1 MANELI
7 ITIDG
12 TSSTGKSTLAKRI
25 AKKLGY
31 IYIDSGAMYRALTYY
46 AISNNLISKDFI
58 DKEALINDLSK
69 LEIDF
74 RKVSLNNNLEIHLN
88 GLPVESKIRSL
99 KVSDLVSQLAAINE
113 VRTHMVKI
121 QHSLGKNK
129 GVVMDGRDIGTVV
142 FPNAELKIF
151 LEASAK
157 LRAERR
163 FNELKI
169 TDKDVS
175 YGEVFDNINLR
186 DTQDMSRSNSPL
198 KKAQDAVLINTENM
212 NLEELENEILNHI
225 SIALKNSL

>member
-1 MANELI
+1 MANKII

-31 IYIDSGAMYRALTYY
+31 VYIDSGAMYRALTYY
-46 AISNNLISKDFI
+46 AITNNLISKDFI
-58 DKEALINDLSK
+58 DKEALINDLSN

-74 RKVSLNNNLEIHLN
+74 RKVSSNDNLEIHLN
-88 GLPVESKIRSL
+88 DFPVESKIRSL
-99 KVSDLVSQLAAINE
+99 KVSDLVSQLAAIDE
-113 VRTHMVKI
+113 VRTYMVKI

-142 FPNAELKIF
+142 FPNAELKFF
-151 LEASAK
+151 LEASAE

-175 YGEVFDNINLR
+175 YVEVFDNINLR
-186 DTQDMSRSNSPL
+186 DTQDMNRSNSPL
-198 KKAQDAVLINTENM
+198 KKALNAVLINTENM
-212 NLEELENEILNHI
+212 NL
-225 SIALKNSL
+225 

>member
-74 RKVSLNNNLEIHLN
+74 RKVSLNDNLEIHLN

-186 DTQDMSRSNSPL
+186 DTQDMNRSNSPL
-198 KKAQDAVLINTENM
+198 KKAPDAVLINTENM
-212 NLEELENEILNHI
+212 NLEEVENEILNHI
-225 SIALKNSL
+225 SIALPNSL

>member
-74 RKVSLNNNLEIHLN
+74 RKISLNDNLEIHLN

>member
-1 MANELI
+1 MANEII

-74 RKVSLNNNLEIHLN
+74 RKVSLNDNLEIHLN

>member
-74 RKVSLNNNLEIHLN
+74 RKVSLNDNLEIHLN

-186 DTQDMSRSNSPL
+186 DTQDMNRSNSPL
-198 KKAQDAVLINTENM
+198 KKAPDAVLINTENM